1 MCEVTQELPL
11 RVKHYGRNKKG
22 ERKGRREGENERERV
37 GGERQAN
44 NGIATLN
51 YVYLFCV

>member
-1 MCEVTQELPL
+1 MEET
-11 RVKHYGRNKKG
+11 GR
-22 ERKGRREGENERERV
+22 GRGSEGGREKERV

-44 NGIATLN
+44 NGITTLN